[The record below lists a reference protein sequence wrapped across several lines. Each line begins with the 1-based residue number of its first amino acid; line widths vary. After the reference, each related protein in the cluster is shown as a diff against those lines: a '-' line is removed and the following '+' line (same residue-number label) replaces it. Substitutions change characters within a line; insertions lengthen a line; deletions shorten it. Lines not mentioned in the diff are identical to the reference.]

1 MGEAKRRKVAL
12 ENGPCFCGS
21 SKPGNQCCFNG
32 REWHK
37 HAAALGLR
45 ALPPAGAIEKCY
57 MKELGSCSG
66 GISREH
72 LISEAIIRL
81 LAGDGDFTVA
91 GLPWIPPG
99 EFKAIGPK
107 SLVATCLCR
116 KHNSAIHAL
125 DDAALAFFTMLKSCL
140 DRSTDTLRF
149 IVSGHDIERWLL
161 KTLKAMAASGNLAHG
176 QEKLPG
182 VFSSDVR
189 VLDMLDTPSLWPG
202 STGLYCIMRAGEL
215 TENHNRFQL
224 APLSNQR
231 GEVGGLWTNILGLSF
246 ILMLEPLDIAQN
258 PQLAG
263 AVFRPGQIVVTH
275 PGSTSWLVLSWDDDK
290 THLDSMSLKFVRQ
303 VRP

>member
-1 MGEAKRRKVAL
+1 MGEAKRKKVAL
-12 ENGPCFCGS
+12 ENGSCLCGS

-32 REWHK
+32 SEWHK
-37 HAAALGLR
+37 RATTLGLR
-45 ALPPAGAIEKCY
+45 ALPAASATEKCY
-57 MKELGSCSG
+57 MRELGSCSG
-66 GISREH
+66 GASGEH

-99 EFKAIGPK
+99 EFRAIGPK
-107 SLVATCLCR
+107 SLTANCLCR
-116 KHNSAIHAL
+116 KHNSALHPL
-125 DDAALAFFTMLKSCL
+125 DDAALAFFTALKSCL
-140 DRSTDTLRF
+140 DRSANSLRF

-161 KTLKAMAASGNLAHG
+161 KTLKAMAASGNLASG

-182 VFSSDVR
+182 AFSSDVR
-189 VLDMLDTPSLWPG
+189 VLDMLDNPSLWPD

-224 APLSNQR
+224 APLSNER

-258 PQLAG
+258 PQLAT
-263 AVFRPGQIVVTH
+263 AVFRPGQIVVT
-275 PGSTSWLVLSWDDDK
+275 
-290 THLDSMSLKFVRQ
+290 SLAQ
-303 VRP
+303 PAG